1 MKITNNAKAAFQG
14 EMTKQNF
21 DSVRMFVEDSD
32 QGQVLK
38 LEMQN
43 NEDNARSIEI
53 NGLNV
58 IIDEAL
64 EMQLEPI
71 KFDYDG
77 ASLVMTDESID
88 FGGCNGGCSSCGSGC

>member
-1 MKITNNAKAAFQG
+1 MKITDNAKAAFQG
-14 EMTKQNF
+14 EMEKQNF
-21 DSVRMFVEDSD
+21 DSVRMFVEDSE

-43 NEDNARSIEI
+43 NENNERTIEV

-64 EMQLEPI
+64 EMQLDSI
-71 KFDYDG
+71 KFDYNG
-77 ASLVMTDESID
+77 QSLVMTDEAMD
-88 FGGCNGGCSSCGSGC
+88 FGGCNGSCGSCGSGC